1 MLDYDHV
8 ATFSGASA
16 ASSRSGGRL
25 VKARPPCVWAILL
38 CAFPLTN
45 MLAPGASPTGFPAYA
60 CCMRNLMHPSA
71 CTQGALV
78 MPLMARGFQMG
89 LVKFNLITASK
100 P

>member
-1 MLDYDHV
+1 MLDYYNV
-8 ATFSGASA
+8 AHSMVLQRPLQ
-16 ASSRSGGRL
+16 RSGERL
-25 VKARPPCVWAILL
+25 VKALPPCVWAMLL

-60 CCMRNLMHPSA
+60 CSMRNLMHPSA
-71 CTQGALV
+71 CAQGALV

>member
-1 MLDYDHV
+1 
-8 ATFSGASA
+8 
-16 ASSRSGGRL
+16 
-25 VKARPPCVWAILL
+25 
-38 CAFPLTN
+38 